1 MNAVSSIYYI
11 AWVYIVFNTLENT
24 RVPPRSVVM
33 GVPVKVVRETND
45 EDIKKIENAARDY
58 LRLSKSH
65 HEGQKKNPLRFFT
78 FNLSLVKRY

>member
-24 RVPPRSVVM
+24 KIPSRSLVM
-33 GVPVKVVRETND
+33 GVPGKIAREAND

-58 LRLSKSH
+58 LRLLKSH
-65 HEGQKKNPLRFFT
+65 HEGQYKKIH
-78 FNLSLVKRY
+78 